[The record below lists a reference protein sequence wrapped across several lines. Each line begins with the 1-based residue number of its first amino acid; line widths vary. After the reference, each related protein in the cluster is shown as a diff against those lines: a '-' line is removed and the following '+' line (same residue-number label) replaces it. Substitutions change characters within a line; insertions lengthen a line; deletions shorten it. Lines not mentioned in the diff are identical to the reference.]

1 MDSGRDLTHGE
12 AIKGDGVGGFSGRI
26 EARTGRFRDWRN
38 GEWIDEWLQRVYA
51 ERAMYGNC
59 SGRSGAVPAG
69 HDVVVGKARGLLRER
84 RLEGTDL
91 GRGQGGGAAGGF
103 EEELSTRGWQECFS
117 FPMG

>member
-1 MDSGRDLTHGE
+1 MGRFSRGIGTDADGFGDGRD
-12 AIKGDGVGGFSGRI
+12 
-26 EARTGRFRDWRN
+26 